1 MKYAAYPEYQKF
13 DSESLDKCPKG
24 WKDVAVKH
32 CFDIQLGKM
41 LQTKPESIED
51 VEMPYFKA
59 QHVNWDGVAINNLP
73 LMWASP
79 SDTKKYSVKNGD
91 LLVCEGGDVG
101 RASVLRD
108 LEEEA
113 IIQNALH
120 RVRNDEL
127 GEVRFFAYMLRHIHS
142 IGWFDILCNKATIAH
157 LTGEKLAAI
166 KIPLPS
172 KEEQEKIAAFLDYKT
187 QQIDQLIEKKKA
199 LIEKLN
205 EQRVA
210 VITQAVT
217 KGLDKNAKM
226 KPSGVDWLG
235 DVPDHWEVK
244 RLRFCIISN
253 PVKSEIKELEDE
265 DLVSFVPMEA
275 VKEYGGMDLSQTRM
289 LDDVYNGY
297 TYFKE
302 NDVVVAKITPCFEN
316 GKGSIATGLKNGVGF
331 GTTEFHVLRGIES
344 MDEEYVFYITISY
357 PFRKNGEAIM
367 VGAGGHKRIS
377 EEYVKDYRQ
386 GIPSK
391 EEQKEIVRYIK
402 SRLSQIDRMITIGK
416 KTIAKY
422 EEYRSAL
429 ITDAV
434 TGKIDVRKIQF
445 GTGND

>member
-1 MKYAAYPEYQKF
+1 MKYAAYPEYQEF

-51 VEMPYFKA
+51 VEMQYFKA
-59 QHVNWDGVAINNLP
+59 QHVNWDRVTVENLP

-79 SDTKKYSVKNGD
+79 NDLKKYSVNNGD
-91 LLVCEGGDVG
+91 LLVSEGGDVG
-101 RASVLRD
+101 RASILNN
-108 LEEEA
+108 LEGEA

-120 RVRNDEL
+120 RVRNYAL
-127 GEVRFFAYMLRHIHS
+127 GEIRFFAYVLRHLKS

-157 LTGEKLAAI
+157 LTGEKLSAI
-166 KIPLPS
+166 KIPLPT
-172 KEEQEKIAAFLDYKT
+172 KIEQEKIAAFLDYKT

-205 EQRVA
+205 EQRIA

-217 KGLDKNAKM
+217 RGLDKNAKM
-226 KPSGVDWLG
+226 KPSGVEWLG
-235 DVPDHWEVK
+235 DVPAHWEVK

-253 PVKSEIKELEDE
+253 PLKSGIKKLEDE

-275 VKEYGGMDLSQTRM
+275 VKEYGGMDLRQTRM
-289 LDDVYNGY
+289 LDEVYKGY

-331 GTTEFHVLRGIES
+331 GTTEFHVLRNLES
-344 MDEEYVFYITISY
+344 MDEEYLFYLSISY

-367 VGAGGHKRIS
+367 IGAGGHKRIS
-377 EEYVKDYRQ
+377 EDYVKDYRQ
-386 GIPSK
+386 GIPEK
-391 EEQKEIVRYIK
+391 EEQRDIVKYIKTRLIQIDKMIGINKEIVER
-402 SRLSQIDRMITIGK
+402 
-416 KTIAKY
+416 Y

-429 ITDAV
+429 ITDVV
-434 TGKIDVRKIQF
+434 TGKIDVRDVEWIKEVS
-445 GTGND
+445 